1 MLIGIAQLCY
11 KAKPLSTIRNATLGA
26 KTFAGH
32 DEIDAEIDVVVTAS
46 QSSVCFI
53 WRQNCRL
60 HVKLKQ
66 QCFM

>member
-53 WRQNCRL
+53 
-60 HVKLKQ
+60 
-66 QCFM
+66 